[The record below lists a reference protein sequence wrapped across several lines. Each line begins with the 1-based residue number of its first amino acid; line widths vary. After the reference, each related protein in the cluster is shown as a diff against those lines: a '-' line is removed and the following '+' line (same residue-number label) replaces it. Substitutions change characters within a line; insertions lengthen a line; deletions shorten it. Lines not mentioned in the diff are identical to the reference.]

1 MLLKTTSPAPAT
13 SSHRPRQSRRPQDID
28 LAAEE
33 ARLQAKIAA
42 LQAQERRQR
51 LIEDLEK
58 PKRKMGGFRFI
69 HAFLIVLG
77 LHVAAVGGFY
87 GVSSIRKMR
96 IADKSALSSKAPSY
110 AGVSQPQPTQ
120 APGTG
125 PATPVGSPD
134 TGRQEA
140 QKPPAN
146 RAKGLVKTPLATP
159 KKSPPQS
166 KAPSPEIRELFARR
180 HGQKQ
185 ALDANPTTKTPS
197 LAAQNELPKDHGLAE
212 QTHRVAPSETLAE
225 IAKNHGIK
233 TADLRKANGLDDSD
247 DLQVGQKLKIPA
259 ADPNPPLQLVEQEAE
274 ASSLKSE
281 EPEQFTPKLERLAPN
296 GVYTVQRG
304 ENPYMVAR
312 KLGVSFTD
320 LMTANSISNPADV
333 SIGMKLKVP
342 GRTLA
347 SN

>member
-1 MLLKTTSPAPAT
+1 MLMKTTSPAPTTT
-13 SSHRPRQSRRPQDID
+13 SPRTRQSRRPKDID
-28 LAAEE
+28 LASEE
-33 ARLQAKIAA
+33 ARLQAKIASLEA
-42 LQAQERRQR
+42 KQRRQQ

-96 IADKSALSSKAPSY
+96 LADKSALSSKAPSY
-110 AGVSQPQPTQ
+110 AGAPQPQPTQ
-120 APGTG
+120 APGTS
-125 PATPVGSPD
+125 PATPAGSPD

-185 ALDANPTTKTPS
+185 ALDANPTAKAPS
-197 LAAQNELPKDHGLAE
+197 LAAQNEFPKDRGLAE

-259 ADPNPPLQLVEQEAE
+259 PDPNPPLQLVEQEAE
-274 ASSLKSE
+274 ASSRKSD

-333 SIGMKLKVP
+333 SIGMRLKVP

>member
-1 MLLKTTSPAPAT
+1 MLMKTTSPAPT
-13 SSHRPRQSRRPQDID
+13 TTSHRPRQSQRPQDID

-96 IADKSALSSKAPSY
+96 LADKSALSSKAPAY
-110 AGVSQPQPTQ
+110 AGVPQPQPTQ

-125 PATPVGSPD
+125 PATPAGSPD
-134 TGRQEA
+134 TGRQES

-185 ALDANPTTKTPS
+185 ALDANPTAKTPS

-274 ASSLKSE
+274 ASSRKSE

-333 SIGMKLKVP
+333 SIGMRLKVP